1 MPAERV
7 LDDAR
12 MELYDDDVARLA
24 PGELSGVYGV
34 RIEAIA
40 VAGTA
45 RQPNL
50 LALRPRE
57 RGLEA
62 PLLVRVVDVVL
73 WGNQASRAFAIDA
86 TTLISTQNVTC
97 VPRMSFI
104 GCESASSA
112 RFTRVTSSL
121 RKLTCVDNVA
131 SMAWGA

>member
-62 PLLVRVVDVVL
+62 PLLVRVVL
-73 WGNQASRAFAIDA
+73 QGRPG
-86 TTLISTQNVTC
+86 TLFGKLSQ
-97 VPRMSFI
+97 P
-104 GCESASSA
+104 
-112 RFTRVTSSL
+112 TRVFKPRVSY
-121 RKLTCVDNVA
+121 VA
-131 SMAWGA
+131 LVRSDILFVNSRIYV